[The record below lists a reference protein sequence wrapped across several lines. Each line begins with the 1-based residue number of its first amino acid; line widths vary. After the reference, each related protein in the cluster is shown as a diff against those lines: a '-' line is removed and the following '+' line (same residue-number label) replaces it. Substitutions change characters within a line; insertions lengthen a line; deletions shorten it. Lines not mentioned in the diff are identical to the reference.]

1 MTDSYTRETA
11 PESLCDPLDIE
22 ASELCRR
29 YETLFTGAVNDV
41 LRQKGL
47 LHQTLPHDILPLREE
62 MVVAG
67 MAFTVK
73 GCKNRTVE
81 GEMDQRAQMLEA
93 IHADSLVIWDTS
105 GDNESAQ
112 WGEVMTQ
119 AARRAGCRGAVI
131 DGGVRDTR
139 RVLAQQFPV
148 FCRYRTSNGML
159 GRFRMVDYQSP
170 IRIGSVDIQPGDV
183 VFGDVDGVLVIPR
196 RLALEVLERAE
207 QVGEEEKTYKKWIG
221 DGMSATEVVDRGGY
235 F

>member
-1 MTDSYTRETA
+1 MTQSYTSETDA
-11 PESLCDPLDIE
+11 KEPHDPLGIDP
-22 ASELCRR
+22 AELCRR
-29 YETLFTGAVNDV
+29 YEALFTGAVNDV
-41 LRQKGL
+41 LREKGL
-47 LHQTLPHDILPLREE
+47 LHQTLPHGILPLRED

-67 MAFTVK
+67 IAFTVK
-73 GCKNRTVE
+73 GCKNRTTA
-81 GEMDQRAQMLEA
+81 GEMAQRAQMLEA

-105 GDNESAQ
+105 GDDESAQ

-139 RVLAQQFPV
+139 KVLAQQFPV

-170 IRIGSVDIQPGDV
+170 IRIGQVDIHPGDV
-183 VFGDVDGVLVIPR
+183 VFGDIDGVLIIPR

-207 QVGEEEKTYKKWIG
+207 QVREEEKTYKGWI
-221 DGMSATEVVDRGGY
+221 DNGMSASEVVDRGGY

>member
-1 MTDSYTRETA
+1 MTRNSASQTDKT
-11 PESLCDPLDIE
+11 PPPDPLGIDPT
-22 ASELCRR
+22 ELCCR

-41 LRQKGL
+41 LREKGL
-47 LHQTLPHDILPLREE
+47 LHQGLPHGILPLREE
-62 MVVAG
+62 MIVAG
-67 MAFTVK
+67 IAFTVK
-73 GCKNRTVE
+73 GCKNRTTA
-81 GEMDQRAQMLEA
+81 GEMAQRARMLEA
-93 IHADSLVIWDTS
+93 IHDNSLVVWDTS
-105 GDNESAQ
+105 GDDESAQ

-139 RVLAQQFPV
+139 KVLAQQFPV

-170 IRIGSVDIQPGDV
+170 IRIGQVDIHPGDV
-183 VFGDVDGVLVIPR
+183 IFGDIDGVLVIPR
-196 RLALEVLERAE
+196 RLAREVLEQAE
-207 QVGEEEKTYKKWIG
+207 HVREEEKTYKKWIG